1 MSVVSDTIKDVNLG
15 KIPDRLTLYS
25 QLIDNAEPLF
35 ELNGVKL
42 EEACKEHSKN
52 LMFYDLM
59 LQECKVIEDTIKMK
73 TEELESAIFKQLTET
88 SNRALGARDIQQ
100 YIKSNPRYVTAHEI
114 LLEVVLIKR
123 KLEAIVEALRS
134 MGWSI
139 NNITKLRIAQLEQ
152 AVL

>member
-15 KIPDRLTLYS
+15 KIPDRLNLYS

-35 ELNGVKL
+35 ELNGVRL
-42 EEACKEHSKN
+42 EEACKDHAKN

-59 LQECKVIEDTIKMK
+59 LQECKVIEETIRVKVD
-73 TEELESAIFKQLTET
+73 EIESAIFKSLNET

-100 YIKSNPRYVTAHEI
+100 YIKSNPKYVTAQEI
-114 LLEVVLIKR
+114 LLEVMLIKR
-123 KLEAIVEALRS
+123 KLEAIVEAMRS

-152 AVL
+152 AIL